1 MRLSALMASRTEIAV
16 SALALERDPAIL
28 SLTADSRAVALGTLF
43 AALPGTHRDGRDF
56 IPEAVAKGA
65 VAVLAAKG
73 TTLPPGA
80 DHVALIEDANP
91 RRRWALLAAAFF
103 GAQPQTI
110 AAVTGTNGKTST
122 AQFARQIWTRL
133 GRKAGAMGTLGLVA
147 PGFPQAASLTTPDP
161 VALHRTLAELA
172 GGGITHL
179 AMEASSHGLDQFRL
193 DGVLVTVG
201 GFTNLTRDHLDYHG
215 TMEGYF
221 QAKAQL
227 FERVMPKGAA
237 AVLNADIPEFER
249 LQALCRGRKQTVIGY
264 GEAGQEL
271 RVVDT
276 TPLAHGQ
283 RLTLDVWGKRQVV
296 ELPLVGRF
304 QAWNALCA
312 LGMVIGSGEAAD
324 AALAALADLEGVR
337 GRLELVARPQ
347 NDTAIYVDYAHTPDG
362 LETVLKALRPHT
374 QGRLAVVFG
383 CGGDRDRG
391 KRPIMGGIATSLADR
406 VIVTDDNPRTER
418 PEAIR
423 AEIMAAARGAREIGD
438 RAEAIRTAVR
448 ELAAGDVLVI
458 AGKGHEQGQIVGS
471 EIRPFDDAA
480 VARTA
485 VEEM

>member
-1 MRLSALMASRTEIAV
+1 
-16 SALALERDPAIL
+16 
-28 SLTADSRAVALGTLF
+28 
-43 AALPGTHRDGRDF
+43 
-56 IPEAVAKGA
+56 
-65 VAVLAAKG
+65 
-73 TTLPPGA
+73 
-80 DHVALIEDANP
+80 
-91 RRRWALLAAAFF
+91 
-103 GAQPQTI
+103 
-110 AAVTGTNGKTST
+110 
-122 AQFARQIWTRL
+122 
-133 GRKAGAMGTLGLVA
+133 
-147 PGFPQAASLTTPDP
+147 
-161 VALHRTLAELA
+161 LAELA
-172 GGGITHL
+172 KGGITHL

-201 GFTNLTRDHLDYHG
+201 AFTNLTRDHLDYHG

-264 GEAGQEL
+264 GEAAQEL

-283 RLTLDVWGKRQVV
+283 RLTLDVWGQRHVV

-312 LGMVIGSGEAAD
+312 LGMVIGSGEGAD
-324 AALAALADLEGVR
+324 AALSALADLEGVR

-347 NDTAIYVDYAHTPDG
+347 NDTAVYVDYAHTPDG

-374 QGRLAVVFG
+374 RGRLAVVFG

-391 KRPIMGGIATSLADR
+391 KRPIMGGIATGLADR

-418 PEAIR
+418 AEAIR
-423 AEIMAAARGAREIGD
+423 AEIMAAASGAREIGD

-480 VARTA
+480 VARAA